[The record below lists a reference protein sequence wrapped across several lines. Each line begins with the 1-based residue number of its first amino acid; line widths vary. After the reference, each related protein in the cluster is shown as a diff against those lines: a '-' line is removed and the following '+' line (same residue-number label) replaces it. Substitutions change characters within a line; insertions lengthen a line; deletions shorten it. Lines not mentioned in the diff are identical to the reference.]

1 MLMKP
6 DTGKAST
13 GDNVSM
19 NPGCEVQKKDWQPMS
34 LTYAG
39 EAKDLV
45 RGGTGKLG
53 VTEADVGDTNK
64 PKGMG

>member
-1 MLMKP
+1 MKP
-6 DTGKAST
+6 DHGTAST
-13 GDNVSM
+13 GDNVST
-19 NPGCEVQKKDWQPMS
+19 NVGREVPKKDWQSMS

-53 VTEADVGDTNK
+53 VTEADIGDTNK
-64 PKGMG
+64 PKGKG